1 MIRNGFLS
9 AFAAGLL
16 CLPLSLLAAV
26 IEVTTTAA
34 GSSPDECTLVDA
46 LVAAN
51 TDTASGGCPAGDGA
65 DVILLPPNGV
75 IVLSEV
81 SEANG
86 GLPWEGQSALPLI
99 YSTITI
105 EGRGAEIVRNP
116 AFDCDLVNGT
126 TDPEFR
132 LFQVGAVVSG
142 VAVPGNLTLRDLTL
156 RNGCLDNGF
165 FPNETAGG
173 AILTRGGQLQL
184 ERVALLNNQ
193 ARNGGG
199 AVFLSFATLAS
210 IIDSRLEGNA
220 SNSLGGAVQVN
231 GATLGL
237 ANSSVIANRA
247 QTAGGG
253 LFLSSGTLGVDN
265 SLIHDNEARNRGG
278 IGTSNQASAFL
289 EVRNSTVSANRALGA
304 ISSPGEGGGIG
315 VANPARILFTSLV
328 DNQGGRGSALH
339 ISNAINAGEVEMVNS
354 LIAGGNSEAR
364 CFGNLGQLIVDGV
377 NLADDDSCPGVEE
390 VAGIGIGP
398 LADNGGPSFTHALLP
413 GSPALD
419 RIDDCSEWDLE
430 FDQRGQPRP
439 GRGSPQCDVGAYEKQ
454 RSLVFR
460 DRFEP

>member
-9 AFAAGLL
+9 AFAAVSLFW
-16 CLPLSLLAAV
+16 PLSLLAAV

-51 TDTASGGCPAGDGA
+51 TDTATGGCPAGDGA
-65 DVILLPPNGV
+65 DVILLPPGGV

-86 GLPWEGQSALPLI
+86 GLPWSGQSALPLI
-99 YSTITI
+99 YSAITI

-165 FPNETAGG
+165 FPDETAGG
-173 AILTRGGQLQL
+173 AILARGGQLQM

-193 ARNGGG
+193 ARNPGG

-210 IIDSRLEGNA
+210 ITDSRLEGNA
-220 SNSLGGAVQVN
+220 SNSVGGAVQLN

-237 ANSSVIANRA
+237 ANSSVIGNRA
-247 QTAGGG
+247 QTSGGG
-253 LFLSSGTLGVDN
+253 LYLGSGTLSVDN

-278 IGTSNQASAFL
+278 IGTSNVASSFL
-289 EVRNSTVSANRALGA
+289 EVRNSTVSANRALGM

-315 VANPARILFTSLV
+315 VANPARILFTSLI
-328 DNQGGRGSALH
+328 DNQGERGSA
-339 ISNAINAGEVEMVNS
+339 IFIANAIGEGQLEMVNS
-354 LIAGGNSEAR
+354 LIADSGDQPR
-364 CFGNLGQLIVDGV
+364 CFGNLDQLVVEGL

-390 VAGIGIGP
+390 VADIGIGP
-398 LADNGGPSFTHALLP
+398 LADNGGPSLTHALLP

-430 FDQRGQPRP
+430 TDQRGQPRP
-439 GRGSPQCDVGAYEKQ
+439 GRGSPRCDVGAYEQQ
-454 RSLVFR
+454 RAVIFR
-460 DRFEP
+460 DRFQD